1 MRKLTLAAVLLALG
15 HAAAFAAE
23 SEGDTKVAQL
33 HQEHPELGFM
43 FFDVTVLKDGR
54 LHCRPSVILKS
65 DTGKTAE
72 VTVATGSLF
81 SLGLKTK
88 GALASLEPAVWIVS
102 KLDCGHTLPK
112 YNGSIAGIRI
122 AAGEIVNAGHLV
134 VEIYTVR
141 PEGLF
146 NGAVRRA
153 RAKVEDLEPETT
165 ESLTKR
171 VPATFARANRRYLA
185 IDPAL
190 KWVDPA
196 PGSPA
201 NR

>member
-1 MRKLTLAAVLLALG
+1 MRKLTLAAVLLALV
-15 HAAAFAAE
+15 HTAAAAAE
-23 SEGDTKVAQL
+23 SEGDANVAQL
-33 HQEHPELGFM
+33 HQEHPELGFL
-43 FFDVTVLKDGR
+43 FFDVTMLKDSR
-54 LHCRPSVILKS
+54 LNCRPSVILTS
-65 DTGKTAE
+65 NTGKTAK

-88 GALASLEPAVWIVS
+88 GALASLEPAVWVVT
-102 KLDCGHTLPK
+102 KLDCGQTK
-112 YNGSIAGIRI
+112 YNGSIAGVRI

-153 RAKVEDLEPETT
+153 RAKVEDLEPDAT

-171 VPATFARANRRYLA
+171 APATFAKAKRRYFA
-185 IDPAL
+185 IDAAL

-196 PGSPA
+196 PASPA